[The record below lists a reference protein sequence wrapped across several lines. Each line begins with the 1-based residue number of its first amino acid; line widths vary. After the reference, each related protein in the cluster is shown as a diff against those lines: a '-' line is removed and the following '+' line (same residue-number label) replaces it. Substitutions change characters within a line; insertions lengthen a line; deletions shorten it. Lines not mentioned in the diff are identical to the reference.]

1 MKREDV
7 KNKIPGITEEQLN
20 WIMAENGNDVNREK
34 TAAEQYKTQ
43 LETPR
48 LSSRPPR
55 TALPPL
61 TARRSP
67 RNTRQTLPNSRAI
80 CRHRLRALPLTMP

>member
-34 TAAEQYKTQ
+34 TAAEQYKTSWK
-43 LETPR
+43 TPR

>member
-34 TAAEQYKTQ
+34 TAAEQK
-43 LETPR
+43 TPR

-67 RNTRQTLPNSRAI
+67 KNTRQTLPNSRAI
-80 CRHRLRALPLTMP
+80 CRHRLMALPLTMP